1 MTAKQIHFNCRLENH
16 FRADDDIMEDPE
28 EEGRNKTSSVR
39 GHHDAEAPSQKKQ
52 KTEKSPSANALDNL
66 VKKLE
71 ADESFEALDV
81 EEGDVEPVLST
92 FRGRKYP
99 TRGDGTAASNNTP
112 DLLLYTL
119 THEDRYNGAATKLR
133 GALKSEPLL
142 VHGLS
147 GAGKTRALLDVLA
160 NNNGEQGSWEYG
172 VYIDLGNMASG
183 QLPKKNFR
191 QTDVNW
197 MSGKL
202 VRDVEEGVASNTRAR
217 HFVQCLVLAR
227 AVLLHVLK
235 KKGWV
240 GCHLLYAQLGTGCG
254 GEKLLEYARTLFFS
268 LLKWEIDDIGDP
280 FAKIN
285 PSMLVVIDE
294 ANVALQSS
302 FGSFKGTTKENKN
315 SGRPLLSP
323 LYEVLRGTKSVFA
336 GTNMSFG
343 NVLSTVVSQM
353 AEEGSPPPFNHFTSL
368 ISASQM
374 GSLASK
380 YFGLNRNME
389 DASILKGRCR
399 FFMLAI
405 YVWLTNPSMAFVD
418 AITKAAARLQNVR
431 DENSP
436 HASVYRFVEKHQANR
451 AVLNRI
457 TDDLLTSFIEGK
469 ESALVYE
476 PIEKNIREDNLIVNE
491 VVDTSIATTAPG
503 TYKLALKE
511 PVVVFGLISA
521 LGGLRIWDPADSI
534 IKKMCQ
540 NQNQNPSM
548 MGFMFEYL
556 IACLLIPN
564 FSAVMQH
571 LAGQEEFSAIPDWV
585 LQLSR
590 SSNTHFVATNS
601 HYRDFAKVVQ
611 METVCFPPSKPSG
624 PDILAWLQAGLQADA
639 QQALMSAQCKLYQHP
654 LTNALTKAAVATLNK
669 SGQSSVRILFTGNGA
684 EGAAGV
690 KVAGKTV
697 TITLKI
703 NDIVDL
709 PAVAKIGVVYRNKY
723 GESLKYNLEEYEAD
737 NFEDD
742 DDADDAEEEEGGEA
756 VEAQAMGP
764 DDLLAQDGISDGDKK
779 PAAK

>member
-1 MTAKQIHFNCRLENH
+1 MELDENILAVAHNVLDFVPHQCAAVSSMTSDNSRTLSMTDRLKDTPPIQATRRDRSSTRLLVVFPHHFHSSDRQLPEFGSVGISRAGIPVTVIFLGCCVATSLPWRKTPKQQQESRSRNNNNNDDSKTDPLHLSLGKP

-92 FRGRKYP
+92 FRGRKHP
-99 TRGDGTAASNNTP
+99 TRGDGTAASNNAP
-112 DLLLYTL
+112 DLLLCTL
-119 THEDRYNGAATKLR
+119 THEDRHNGAATNLR

-160 NNNGEQGSWEYG
+160 NNNGEQGSWEHG
-172 VYIDLGNMASG
+172 GCIDLGNMASG

-197 MSGKL
+197 M
-202 VRDVEEGVASNTRAR
+202 RDVEEGVASNTRAR
-217 HFVQCLVLAR
+217 HCVQCLVLAR
-227 AVLLHVLK
+227 AVLLHVLE

-240 GCHLLYAQLGTGCG
+240 GCHLLCAQLGTGCG
-254 GEKLLEYARTLFFS
+254 GEKLLEHARTLFFS

-280 FAKIN
+280 FAKTN

-302 FGSFKGTTKENKN
+302 FGSFKATTKEDKN

-368 ISASQM
+368 IDASQM

-380 YFGLNRNME
+380 CFGLNRNME

-405 YVWLTNPSMAFVD
+405 YAWLTNPSMAFVD
-418 AITKAAARLQNVR
+418 AAAKAAARVR
-431 DENSP
+431 CSHME
-436 HASVYRFVEKHQANR
+436 R
-451 AVLNRI
+451 RI
-457 TDDLLTSFIEGK
+457 HD
-469 ESALVYE
+469 
-476 PIEKNIREDNLIVNE
+476 
-491 VVDTSIATTAPG
+491 
-503 TYKLALKE
+503 
-511 PVVVFGLISA
+511 
-521 LGGLRIWDPADSI
+521 
-534 IKKMCQ
+534 
-540 NQNQNPSM
+540 
-548 MGFMFEYL
+548 
-556 IACLLIPN
+556 
-564 FSAVMQH
+564 
-571 LAGQEEFSAIPDWV
+571 
-585 LQLSR
+585 
-590 SSNTHFVATNS
+590 
-601 HYRDFAKVVQ
+601 
-611 METVCFPPSKPSG
+611 
-624 PDILAWLQAGLQADA
+624 
-639 QQALMSAQCKLYQHP
+639 
-654 LTNALTKAAVATLNK
+654 
-669 SGQSSVRILFTGNGA
+669 
-684 EGAAGV
+684 
-690 KVAGKTV
+690 
-697 TITLKI
+697 
-703 NDIVDL
+703 
-709 PAVAKIGVVYRNKY
+709 
-723 GESLKYNLEEYEAD
+723 
-737 NFEDD
+737 
-742 DDADDAEEEEGGEA
+742 
-756 VEAQAMGP
+756 
-764 DDLLAQDGISDGDKK
+764 
-779 PAAK
+779 